1 MDFENYVETA
11 KQTLKQMKMIK
22 TLSCLLHHKATP
34 AEEGLSHMCNMDQE
48 DPFVK
53 NAEIWGCFH
62 ELNHLSFM
70 TVQLVTT
77 KKTK

>member
-34 AEEGLSHMCNMDQE
+34 AEERLSHMCNMDQE
-48 DPFVK
+48 DQFVK
-53 NAEIWGCFH
+53 NAEI
-62 ELNHLSFM
+62 
-70 TVQLVTT
+70 
-77 KKTK
+77 